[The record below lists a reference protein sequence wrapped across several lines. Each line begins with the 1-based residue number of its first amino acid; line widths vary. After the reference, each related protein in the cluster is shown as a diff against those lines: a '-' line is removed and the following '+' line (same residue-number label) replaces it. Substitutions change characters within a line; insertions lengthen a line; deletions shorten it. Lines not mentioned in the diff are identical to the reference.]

1 MEKNLI
7 EILEPL
13 TEDDVKVQ
21 YCDGTNCLHDC
32 PPIGPCPQ
40 NITSLISKK
49 GTGVYCGKNKN
60 RRGFQVFWNGRK

>member
-21 YCDGTNCLHDC
+21 YCDGTNCIMGQLSR
-32 PPIGPCPQ
+32 Q
-40 NITSLISKK
+40 KK
-49 GTGVYCGKNKN
+49 
-60 RRGFQVFWNGRK
+60 